1 MIAAIAARDVEEADR
16 LASAHAE
23 QIVTQIQSYI
33 TADKRINAHMSL

>member
-1 MIAAIAARDVEEADR
+1 MIAAIAARDIEEADR

-33 TADKRINAHMSL
+33 TADKRVNAKLPL